1 MRQENE
7 MTPLSRPFQIA
18 AVLKEHPQSYLKFD
32 MLTGI
37 GQDYYG
43 GGVALLRVSP
53 SFDKE
58 AFAQKIKADG
68 VPTLQQEKG
77 RYYFYSLQESYFQH
91 YPQESFPYIARS
103 QQSLLL
109 IGLISALLILLI
121 ACSNYIN
128 LSFSRILQQIRIIH
142 TQKLMG
148 DELPAVSGY
157 IPHGRHRFPAIVA
170 DRPRPDPRFQP
181 DHVREDHHRI
191 FPKQAGAACHLRT
204 DPGPVRYPCLLHK
217 PENHQPDG

>member
-1 MRQENE
+1 
-7 MTPLSRPFQIA
+7 
-18 AVLKEHPQSYLKFD
+18 

-43 GGVALLRVSP
+43 GGVALLKVSP

-58 AFAQKIKADG
+58 QFAQKIKADG

-77 RYYFYSLQESYFQH
+77 RYYFYTLQESYFQH
-91 YPQESFPYIARS
+91 YTQESIPYIARS

-142 TQKLMG
+142 T
-148 DELPAVSGY
+148 
-157 IPHGRHRFPAIVA
+157 
-170 DRPRPDPRFQP
+170 
-181 DHVREDHHRI
+181 
-191 FPKQAGAACHLRT
+191 
-204 DPGPVRYPCLLHK
+204 HK
-217 PENHQPDG
+217 S

>member
-1 MRQENE
+1 
-7 MTPLSRPFQIA
+7 
-18 AVLKEHPQSYLKFD
+18 

-43 GGVALLRVSP
+43 GGVALLKSLPLVRQRTIRPKRS
-53 SFDKE
+53 
-58 AFAQKIKADG
+58 KADG

-77 RYYFYSLQESYFQH
+77 RYYFYTLQESYFQH
-91 YPQESFPYIARS
+91 YTQESIPYIARS

-142 TQKLMG
+142 TKADG
-148 DELPAVSGY
+148 SHTSRDELP
-157 IPHGRHRFPAIVA
+157 IVL
-170 DRPRPDPRFQP
+170 
-181 DHVREDHHRI
+181 RI
-191 FPKQAGAACHLRT
+191 HSSRSASPSCSR
-204 DPGPVRYPCLLHK
+204 C
-217 PENHQPDG
+217 

>member
-1 MRQENE
+1 
-7 MTPLSRPFQIA
+7 
-18 AVLKEHPQSYLKFD
+18 

-43 GGVALLRVSP
+43 GGVALLKVSP

-58 AFAQKIKADG
+58 QFAQKIKADG

-77 RYYFYSLQESYFQH
+77 RYYFYTLQESYFQH
-91 YPQESFPYIARS
+91 YTQESIPYIARS

-142 TQKLMG
+142 TKADG
-148 DELPAVSGY
+148 SHTSRDELPIVSGY
-157 IPHGRHRFPAIVA
+157 IPHGRHRLPALVA

-181 DHVREDHHRI
+181 DHVRKDHHRI
-191 FPKQAGAACHLRT
+191 FSEQAGATRYLRT
-204 DPGPVRYPCLLHK
+204 NPNPVRYPSLLHE
-217 PENHQPDG
+217 PENRQPDG